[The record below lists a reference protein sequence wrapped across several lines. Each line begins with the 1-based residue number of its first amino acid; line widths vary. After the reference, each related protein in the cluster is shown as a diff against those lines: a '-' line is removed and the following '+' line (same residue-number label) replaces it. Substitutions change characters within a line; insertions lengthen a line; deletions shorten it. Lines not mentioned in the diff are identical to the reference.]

1 MYPWVAKNLIH
12 IPIYKVRGEKI
23 SKCRKE
29 VQAFHRLDAE
39 EMSHI
44 QWAKLKSL
52 LEFVSRSNPYYREL
66 FARQG
71 LKAEDIRCP
80 DDLHLIPPLT
90 KEVIK
95 KNSGLMISEGRWRL
109 SRRKTSGS
117 TGIPLYFPKDRIA
130 SAYMDAVMYEVY
142 GWYGIK
148 MGDRQSR
155 IWGMPLN
162 MKARMR
168 VRLKDLILNRKRLAA
183 FDISP
188 KQCLRFYRELE
199 RFKPKYVYG
208 VVNTICEFAR
218 VIMEAGLNP
227 ADLGIKTV
235 LTTGEILHPRHASF
249 LYEAFRV
256 PVVNEYGTTENGII
270 AFQCP
275 HGEMHLMTH
284 NFYLEFLDPQT
295 GQPVQPGRIGEVVL
309 TELHSYAFPFIRY
322 RIGDLVR
329 PSEDNCDC
337 GLGLP
342 LIKEVI
348 GRTSDLIT
356 LPDGSRLS
364 SAIVSYAVTNGV
376 NKFRTYQKSPD
387 RLEILLQVNQC
398 FREGDLT
405 IMENK
410 LRTHLPDEMSIDFQI
425 VNDIPKDISGKFREF
440 TSEI

>member
-1 MYPWVAKNLIH
+1 MNPWVVKNFIY
-12 IPIYKVRGEKI
+12 IPIYKIRGERI

-29 VQAFHRLDAE
+29 VQAFHSLNAG
-39 EMSHI
+39 EMSRI

-275 HGEMHLMTH
+275 HGEMHLMSH